1 MIKKGFFAL
10 LMVIS
15 FIGIAQEKDA
25 ITLKNE
31 GNEAY
36 KNKDFSTAYT
46 AYSAALTLLEKDGI
60 VDTTYIYNAGYCAFK
75 ADKLEQAIPY
85 LEKTIELNYKEEK
98 PYVSL
103 GQVYMKQ
110 DNLPKMEQVLN
121 QGLTK
126 YPEDKTL
133 KKLMSHCYLKQGLEF
148 YKIGNDIKS
157 KANSSGLNTSDP
169 EAFKAEYT
177 KADEEFKKALPLME
191 KSVSFDE
198 KNDKALKAL
207 QNIYV
212 NLEMAEKAD
221 EIKVK
226 LESL

>member
-1 MIKKGFFAL
+1 
-10 LMVIS
+10 MVLS
-15 FIGIAQEKDA
+15 FIGFAQEKDA

-36 KNKDFSTAYT
+36 KNKDYSAAYSS
-46 AYSAALTLLEKDGI
+46 YSAALMLLEKDGI

-75 ADKLEQAIPY
+75 AEKLDQAIPY
-85 LEKTIELNYKEEK
+85 LQKSIELNYKEEK

-110 DNLPKMEQVLN
+110 DNLPKMEQVLT
-121 QGLTK
+121 QGLAK

-148 YKIGNDIKS
+148 YKVGNDIKS
-157 KANSSGLNTSDP
+157 KANTSGLNTSDP
-169 EAFKAEYT
+169 ESFKSEYA

-191 KSVSFDE
+191 KSVSYDE

-212 NLEMAEKAD
+212 NLEMAEKA
-221 EIKVK
+221 EEVKVK